1 MNPIQLTE
9 HFTLE
14 EFQKGDA
21 IPPFCIGIFTDLA
34 EQILEPVRAEF
45 QEPLI
50 ITSGYRSP
58 MENAEAH
65 GQPNSEHIAT
75 SSMCACDF
83 FIPGHLSQRSVFDWM
98 RLNPALPFHQ
108 LIFEH
113 GANDSSVIHVSINK
127 MMRGVRSVLEGSEHN
142 ASGYAK
148 VDHVEFAAPPPPGTP
163 A

>member
-1 MNPIQLTE
+1 MMTQLTE

-14 EFQKGDA
+14 EFQKGA
-21 IPPFCIGIFTDLA
+21 EIPSVLVFSRSWRNKFSSPSA
-34 EQILEPVRAEF
+34 RNF
-45 QEPLI
+45 QAPLL

-58 MENAEAH
+58 AENAEAH
-65 GQPNSEHIAT
+65 GQPTSEHIAT

-83 FIPGHLSQRSVFDWM
+83 FNAGHLSQRSIFDWM

-127 MMRGVRSVLEGSEHN
+127 LMPGVRSVLEGSEHN
-142 ASGYAK
+142 ASAYVK
-148 VDHVEFAAPPPPGTP
+148 VDHVAFAPPGSES